1 MDTVNLTEDEIIE
14 NYSVYHLGNNDF
26 LLCIY
31 KPKKEQNDQNDQN
44 DQNEQNNIEDRV
56 TWNDVF
62 IAFILGDKDFILQP
76 EGNSIISNTD
86 NKELFLKLDIF
97 SLNHGYE
104 MFHIKKLNGVKQNC
118 PLKKRL
124 ITIYN
129 KHNKK

>member
-1 MDTVNLTEDEIIE
+1 MDTENLTEDEIVE

-31 KPKKEQNDQNDQN
+31 KPKKDQNK
-44 DQNEQNNIEDRV
+44 QNNTKDSV

-62 IAFILGDKDFILQP
+62 IAFILEDKDFILQP
-76 EGNSIISNTD
+76 ESNSIICNTD
-86 NKELFLKLDIF
+86 NKELFLKLDVF

-104 MFHIKKLNGVKQNC
+104 MFHIKKLKDIKKNC
-118 PLKKRL
+118 SLKKRL

-129 KHNKK
+129 KHNQK

>member
-1 MDTVNLTEDEIIE
+1 MEKENLTEDEIVE

-31 KPKKEQNDQNDQN
+31 KPKKDP
-44 DQNEQNNIEDRV
+44 NEQNNIEEDSV

-62 IAFILGDKDFILQP
+62 IAFILEDKDFILQP

-104 MFHIKKLNGVKQNC
+104 MFHIKKLKDIKKNC
-118 PLKKRL
+118 SLKKRL

-129 KHNKK
+129 KHNQK